1 MLYKISSLMKKIVLV
16 LMVLFN
22 ILSLSAHEEEY
33 PTAKVEKHDVAILV
47 IDMQNDFVDPKGKL
61 CVAGAK
67 ATIPDIQKLLWPYE
81 ELEDSMGYKT
91 PSKFRS

>member
-67 ATIPDIQKLLWPYE
+67 ATIPDIQKLLE

>member
-1 MLYKISSLMKKIVLV
+1 MKKIVLV
-16 LMVLFN
+16 LIVLLN
-22 ILSLSAHEEEY
+22 ILAVSAQEEEY

-67 ATIPDIQKLLWPYE
+67 ATIPDIQKLLRGCGCSSYSPV
-81 ELEDSMGYKT
+81 S
-91 PSKFRS
+91 